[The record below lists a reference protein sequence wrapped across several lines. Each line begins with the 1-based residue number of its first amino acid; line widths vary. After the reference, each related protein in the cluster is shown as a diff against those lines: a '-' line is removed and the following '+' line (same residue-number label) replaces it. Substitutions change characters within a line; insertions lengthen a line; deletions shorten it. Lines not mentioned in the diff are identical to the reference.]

1 MLIRN
6 QNQYCTL
13 NRINNTPKSNNYKTY
28 IPIPQDRLSF
38 TGIIIKRINSKDE
51 IKKILDLFYDSLV
64 YNLEPNKT
72 KSKFLRK
79 IDRFISMLPFSI
91 SSKQPNSITEV
102 IEKENK
108 LIGGYSMSINPLKSS
123 AHLGFITLAPE
134 YIRTK
139 AGIEALKKLGTRIYE
154 NANANNVKEL
164 TWTTNSK
171 NKNINNLLKRLGAE
185 KVKEIAL
192 GEAEYKISI
201 NDLGKKLYNLA

>member
-1 MLIRN
+1 MLIRK

-13 NRINNTPKSNNYKTY
+13 NRINSTPTSNKYKNYT
-28 IPIPQDRLSF
+28 PISQDRLSF
-38 TGIIIKRINSKDE
+38 TGTIIKRINSKDE

-72 KSKFLRK
+72 QSKFLRK
-79 IDRFISMLPFSI
+79 IDRYISMLPFSI
-91 SSKQPNSITEV
+91 ASKQPNSITEV
-102 IEKENK
+102 IEKENQ
-108 LIGGYSMSINPLKSS
+108 LIGGYSMNINPLKSS

-139 AGIEALKKLGTRIYE
+139 SGIEALKKLGIRIYE

-201 NDLGKKLYNLA
+201 NDLGKKLYNLV

>member
-1 MLIRN
+1 
-6 QNQYCTL
+6 
-13 NRINNTPKSNNYKTY
+13 
-28 IPIPQDRLSF
+28 
-38 TGIIIKRINSKDE
+38 
-51 IKKILDLFYDSLV
+51 
-64 YNLEPNKT
+64 
-72 KSKFLRK
+72 
-79 IDRFISMLPFSI
+79 MLPFSI

-201 NDLGKKLYNLA
+201 NDLGKKLYNLV

>member
-1 MLIRN
+1 MLIRK

-13 NRINNTPKSNNYKTY
+13 NRINNTPTSNNYKTY
-28 IPIPQDRLSF
+28 TPISQDRLSF
-38 TGIIIKRINSKDE
+38 TGTIIKRINSKDE
-51 IKKILDLFYDSLV
+51 IKKILDLFYDSLI

-72 KSKFLRK
+72 QSKFLRK
-79 IDRFISMLPFSI
+79 IDRYISMLPFSI
-91 SSKQPNSITEV
+91 ASKQPNSITEV

-139 AGIEALKKLGTRIYE
+139 AGIEALKKLGIRIYE

-185 KVKEIAL
+185 KVKELAL

-201 NDLGKKLYNLA
+201 NDLRKKLYNLA

>member
-1 MLIRN
+1 MIIK
-6 QNQYCTL
+6 QNQYCNL
-13 NRINNTPKSNNYKTY
+13 NRINNTPTINNYKTY
-28 IPIPQDRLSF
+28 TPIPQDRLSF
-38 TGIIIKRINSKDE
+38 TGTIIKRINSKDE

-64 YNLEPNKT
+64 YNLEPNK
-72 KSKFLRK
+72 KQSKFLRK
-79 IDRFISMLPFSI
+79 IDRYISMLPFSI
-91 SSKQPNSITEV
+91 VLKKNNSITEV

-108 LIGGYSMSINPLKSS
+108 LIGGYSMGINPLKSS
-123 AHLGFITLAPE
+123 AHLVFITLAPE

-139 AGIEALKKLGTRIYE
+139 AGIEALKKLGIRIYE

-201 NDLGKKLYNLA
+201 NEINSNDSI

>member
-1 MLIRN
+1 MLIRK
-6 QNQYCTL
+6 QNPYCTF
-13 NRINNTPKSNNYKTY
+13 NRINNTPTSNNYKTY
-28 IPIPQDRLSF
+28 TPISQDRLSF
-38 TGIIIKRINSKDE
+38 TGTIIKRINSKDE

-72 KSKFLRK
+72 QSKFLRK
-79 IDRFISMLPFSI
+79 IDRYISMLPFSI
-91 SSKQPNSITEV
+91 ASKQPNSITEV

-108 LIGGYSMSINPLKSS
+108 LIGGYSMSINQTKSS

-134 YIRTK
+134 YMRTK
-139 AGIEALKKLGTRIYE
+139 AGIEALKKLGIRIYE

-201 NDLGKKLYNLA
+201 NDLGKKLYNLV

>member
-1 MLIRN
+1 
-6 QNQYCTL
+6 
-13 NRINNTPKSNNYKTY
+13 
-28 IPIPQDRLSF
+28 
-38 TGIIIKRINSKDE
+38 
-51 IKKILDLFYDSLV
+51 
-64 YNLEPNKT
+64 
-72 KSKFLRK
+72 
-79 IDRFISMLPFSI
+79 
-91 SSKQPNSITEV
+91 
-102 IEKENK
+102 
-108 LIGGYSMSINPLKSS
+108 MSINPLKSS

-139 AGIEALKKLGTRIYE
+139 AGIEALKKLGKRIYE

-201 NDLGKKLYNLA
+201 NDLGKKLYNLV